1 MTEQATSP
9 LLIVEDDQ
17 ADRIALRRLL
27 RQLPIACDVVEAS
40 SVAEARTL
48 IGEKPWR
55 WILTDYLLPDGEG
68 REILT
73 AALERHPYCAVIF
86 LTGKGDES
94 LAAELMREGARD
106 YIPKGSLSAHRLASS
121 LRAAARLAEAELR
134 ADLASQ
140 GYQFLADAGA
150 RLVGAVELDE
160 VTDAATRACLG
171 EYADLCILDIEM
183 TPGSYARSGF
193 AHVDE
198 TVETRHRDAM
208 LGSMFTA
215 DHVVSLVERG
225 RGLVFDFDEGAFR
238 SVAGDGAG
246 AEALRAMSPDRG
258 KTLPLRAHGRIL
270 GFLTFGRC
278 GRGDFLEMEIPV
290 LRRFTDLVALAID
303 NARLFERLDRA
314 LGERERVLAVVA
326 HDLRN
331 PLGAI
336 AGAAGN
342 LLTLDL
348 DESGRRKQ
356 IELVSK
362 AARRMNRLVEDL
374 LDVARLEEG
383 ALPVDAVAHAPDQLV
398 EESAALHE
406 RALSAADVSID
417 LVVEDGLP
425 DVRVDPT
432 RGVQILGNLLSNAI
446 RHAPAESTV
455 RVRAEREGE
464 FVLISVEDEGPG
476 IPADKIP
483 HLFDRFWQAE
493 PNGKRGGAGLGLAI
507 ARGLVD
513 LHGGTLG
520 VESEPGVRTRF
531 WFTLPVAGD

>member
-1 MTEQATSP
+1 MTDQEIFP

-27 RQLPIACDVVEAS
+27 RQLPVPCEVVEAS
-40 SVAEARTL
+40 SVSEARSL
-48 IGEKPWR
+48 IREKRWR
-55 WILTDYLLPDGEG
+55 WILSDYLLPDGEG
-68 REILT
+68 REVLS
-73 AALERHPYCAVIF
+73 AALEHHPYCAVIF

-121 LRAAARLAEAELR
+121 LRAAARLAEAEMR

-160 VTDAATRACLG
+160 VTEAATRACLG
-171 EYADLCILDIEM
+171 DFADLCILDLEV

-193 AHVDE
+193 AHIDE
-198 TVETRHRDAM
+198 EVETRHRAAV
-208 LGSMFTA
+208 LASIFTA
-215 DHVVSLVERG
+215 DHVVSLTERG
-225 RGLVFDFDEGAFR
+225 RGLVFDFDEGALR
-238 SVAGDGAG
+238 SVAGEGAG

-258 KTLPLRAHGRIL
+258 KTLPLRARGRIL
-270 GFLTFGRC
+270 GFLTFARC
-278 GRGDFLEMEIPV
+278 GRGDFLELDIPV
-290 LRRFTDLVALAID
+290 LHRFTDLVALAID

-326 HDLRN
+326 HDLRT

-342 LLTLDL
+342 LQTLDL
-348 DESGRRKQ
+348 DETGRRKQ
-356 IELVSK
+356 VELVSR
-362 AARRMNRLVEDL
+362 AAERMNRLVEDL

-383 ALPVDAVAHAPDQLV
+383 ALSVETVPHAPDQLV

-406 RALSAADVSID
+406 RALAAADVSID

-425 DVRVDPT
+425 HVRVDPT
-432 RGVQILGNLLSNAI
+432 RGVQILGNLVSNAI
-446 RHAPAESTV
+446 RHAPAGSTV
-455 RVRAEREGE
+455 RVRAERKGE
-464 FVLISVEDEGPG
+464 FVRISVEDEGPG
-476 IPADKIP
+476 IPAEQIP
-483 HLFDRFWQAE
+483 RLFDRFWQAQ
-493 PNGKRGGAGLGLAI
+493 PNGNKGGAGLGLAI

-513 LHGGTLG
+513 VHGGTLG
-520 VESEPGVRTRF
+520 VESDPGVLTRF